1 MEVSNETGYFH
12 TYAKKFRR
20 TLAVKEF
27 EQFAALATDQ
37 ERFAFVNELKWRVVN
52 ELPLE
57 QSSDRGKCLDR
68 ALKERCD
75 GDRLQCDEDWA
86 GALRCY
92 NRAFLLLPEE
102 NALEK
107 ALLLDNRSQVLL
119 QLAKHDQSLEDIDR
133 AIGYGYPADQLATLW
148 ERKARIFQTK
158 KDFKSAVECYDQTV
172 HYLQHCST
180 LPPNQL
186 AERLDELKKLT
197 DTVYYQYRN
206 VQKYLE
212 PPKGTR
218 SFQAHLD
225 GGVRYDSSEAE
236 GRFAKANTQL
246 RPNQT
251 ILKEKPHAAALLS
264 EYSRT
269 HCSDCF
275 ERIEVLYCCPHCT
288 DVVFCSGRCERS
300 GCESYHRFE
309 CGYLRSLWSSGATI
323 VSLLALRIITQKP
336 CAYFEDIRSELPGLS
351 ASDTDKLPD
360 DDYRKIFNL
369 VTHSDKRT
377 SEDYLVWALMATM
390 LNSVLRMANYS
401 KEGEENKYKGVL
413 QTKNDILLTWSRFS
427 FLGYLLLHN
436 LQLVNYNAHDVSE
449 VQRKHANE
457 PAVSV
462 AIGAALYPMLALFN
476 HSCDPG
482 IVRYFTGTTVHV
494 RTIKNIAAG
503 VIIAE
508 NYGPLYTR
516 MSRPERRQ
524 SLVAN
529 YKFECGC
536 QACEEDWPMCSEMN
550 HTVIRFRC
558 TGGSCQQVVL
568 YDLHSSSQGVRCG
581 ACGHIVDVGE
591 RIRILREAN
600 MISRFNEAN
609 HLYQVGMYEQAL
621 SKYAAIMMILDGV
634 LVPPYRDYHMC
645 QQGMRRCCLDLGSCY
660 VSSPNSEK

>member
-1 MEVSNETGYFH
+1 MEVSSETGYFQQ
-12 TYAKKFRR
+12 YAKKFRR
-20 TLAVKEF
+20 TLTAQEVD
-27 EQFAALATDQ
+27 QFAALTTDR
-37 ERFAFVNELKWRVVN
+37 ERFAYVNELKWRVVN

-57 QSSDRGKCLDR
+57 QSSPAKGKCLEKALKHKCEGDR
-68 ALKERCD
+68 ALGD
-75 GDRLQCDEDWA
+75 GEWTV
-86 GALRCY
+86 ALKCY
-92 NRAFLLLPEE
+92 NRAYLLLPEE

-119 QLAKHDQSLEDIDR
+119 QLTKLDQSLADIDR
-133 AIGYGYPADQLATLW
+133 AIGYGYPPDQLATLW

-158 KDFKSAVECYDQTV
+158 KDFKSAVECYDKTI
-172 HYLQHCST
+172 HYLQQYPT
-180 LPPNQL
+180 GLPPEQL
-186 AERLDELKKLT
+186 AQKLDDLKKLT
-197 DTVYYQYRN
+197 DTVYYQYKN

-218 SFQAHLD
+218 PFQPHLD
-225 GGVRYDSSEAE
+225 GAVLYDSSETE
-236 GRFAKANTQL
+236 GRFAKAKAAL
-246 RPNQT
+246 RPNQL
-251 ILKEKPHAAALLS
+251 ILREKPHAAALLQ
-264 EYSRT
+264 EYSGT

-275 ERIEVLYCCPHCT
+275 ERIEVLYCCPHCV
-288 DVVFCSGRCERS
+288 DVVFCSERCERN
-300 GCESYHRFE
+300 GCESYHRYE
-309 CGYLRSLWSSGATI
+309 CGFLGTLWASGATI

-336 CAYFEDIRSELPGLS
+336 CAYFEEMRHELPELS
-351 ASDTDKLPD
+351 ASMTDKLPD

-377 SEDYLVWALMATM
+377 PEDNLVWTLMATM
-390 LNSVLRMANYS
+390 LNTVLRMANYS
-401 KEGEENKYKGVL
+401 AAGEEN
-413 QTKNDILLTWSRFS
+413 N

-436 LQLVNYNAHDVSE
+436 LQVVNYNAHDVSE

-457 PAVSV
+457 PALSV
-462 AIGAALYPMLALFN
+462 AVGAALYPLLALFN

-503 VIIAE
+503 ALIAE

-516 MSRPERRQ
+516 MARSERRQ
-524 SLVAN
+524 SLATN

-536 QACEEDWPMCSEMN
+536 EACAADWPTCANMN
-550 HTVIRFRC
+550 HAVIRFRC
-558 TGGSCQQVVL
+558 TGPDACQRPVL

-591 RIRILREAN
+591 RIRMLREAN
-600 MISRFNEAN
+600 MIGRFNEAN

-621 SKYAAIMMILDGV
+621 AKYAAIMLIMDEV

-645 QQGMRRCCLDLGSCY
+645 QQGMRRCCLDMGSCY
-660 VSSPNSEK
+660 VSYPASEK